1 MIVNLPGD
9 LNVCCT
15 PLSRFLR
22 RKRIIFYV
30 SSIKNCLRPTFLP
43 AEATVHLACTFS
55 SACSHADVNT
65 TFSARF
71 RLPLFFR
78 LFFEQREYFEVF
90 RIKGKLNEE
99 RLLSKA
105 ETHQNKN
112 STFCMSGGGTGEWGA
127 KYEAT
132 GETPSCQNRKKKQT
146 YSQEISR
153 SENTKSSE
161 NSGQL

>member
-1 MIVNLPGD
+1 MRMLTRPFPHD
-9 LNVCCT
+9 LG
-15 PLSRFLR
+15 
-22 RKRIIFYV
+22 
-30 SSIKNCLRPTFLP
+30 
-43 AEATVHLACTFS
+43 
-55 SACSHADVNT
+55 SH
-65 TFSARF
+65 F
-71 RLPLFFR
+71 FFR